1 MGRNIRAARQELVV
15 VELREQVRL
24 ALSEATDRV
33 HLVVPP
39 SSSYLRTVRLVAADA
54 GARAGLD
61 CEEIE
66 DFRIAVDELCHLL
79 MSNTDHHIGVVIT
92 VADDLLVAHGD
103 APRRPQNTPYSL
115 NELSTLIIASTVDY
129 YEIETEGEALTF
141 TAVKHLS
148 SWVADR

>member
-1 MGRNIRAARQELVV
+1 MSGI
-15 VELREQVRL
+15 REQVRL
-24 ALSEATDRV
+24 ALSESTDRV

-79 MSNTDHHIGVVIT
+79 MSSTDHHIGLVIT
-92 VADDLLVAHGD
+92 VADDYLVAHGEATSRRQTSPY
-103 APRRPQNTPYSL
+103 AP
-115 NELSTLIIASTVDY
+115 NELSALIIASTVDY
-129 YEIETEGEALTF
+129 YDIENEDETIRF
-141 TAVKHLS
+141 TAVKHVP
-148 SWVADR
+148 SWMADRR